1 VPVNTTEQGS
11 HFGGQS
17 SWASL
22 AWAALAAA
30 LLAGGAWAWAT
41 TSRALTGGAA
51 EAGVSTKPAQ
61 RTPAPA
67 ERRVAGSPACPE
79 GPCSTRGPGAGY
91 WIRLGPTRDLKTL
104 SRTAGRLSERYG
116 ILGRVQT
123 TWAVAAYR
131 VVSGPVR
138 LRKAA
143 EERRRVLAVSGLAA
157 EVREQADGY
166 VLDFGVFQDAAAAE
180 SVARAVRSRGYG
192 TSVEP
197 VRTPVYTLTV
207 GPLPERAV
215 LAVARTLR
223 EAGAEFTVVSGR

>member
-1 VPVNTTEQGS
+1 MSVNTSEPRDLYRKVPGRTGPGS
-11 HFGGQS
+11 RFGRQTLCVS
-17 SWASL
+17 V
-22 AWAALAAA
+22 AWGAVAAA
-30 LLAGGAWAWAT
+30 VVLGAWAWPKTA
-41 TSRALTGGAA
+41 RLPPGAPA
-51 EAGVSTKPAQ
+51 EAGSSARPAPH
-61 RTPAPA
+61 TPAPVKQTPRA
-67 ERRVAGSPACPE
+67 RS
-79 GPCSTRGPGAGY
+79 GY

-123 TWAVAAYR
+123 TWTVTGYR

-138 LRKAA
+138 MRRAA
-143 EERRRVLAVSGLAA
+143 EERRRVLAASGLAA
-157 EVREQADGY
+157 DLREQPDGSY
-166 VLDFGVFQDAAAAE
+166 VLEFGVFQETTAAE
-180 SVARAVRSRGYG
+180 RVARAVRSRGYG

-197 VRTPVYTLTV
+197 VRTPAYALTV

>member
-1 VPVNTTEQGS
+1 
-11 HFGGQS
+11 
-17 SWASL
+17 
-22 AWAALAAA
+22 
-30 LLAGGAWAWAT
+30 
-41 TSRALTGGAA
+41 
-51 EAGVSTKPAQ
+51 
-61 RTPAPA
+61 
-67 ERRVAGSPACPE
+67 
-79 GPCSTRGPGAGY
+79 
-91 WIRLGPTRDLKTL
+91 
-104 SRTAGRLSERYG
+104 
-116 ILGRVQT
+116 
-123 TWAVAAYR
+123 VAAYR

-197 VRTPVYTLTV
+197 VRTPAYTLTV
-207 GPLPERAV
+207 GPLAERAV